1 MLGKRG
7 IIFKPLAYG
16 SPLLWLGIF
25 FILPLAI
32 MFVYSFSEN
41 QGILDIKLTWTWDNY
56 AKLLSLVYLKILL
69 KSLILAFFTTLIC
82 LIIGFIVSLYLLSL
96 NKYLK
101 IFLLFLITLPFWTNM
116 LIRTYALIA
125 ILRSKGYV
133 NFFLE
138 KIWLSLNSL
147 LVYFQI
153 EPFMGEFVPLE
164 ILYTNLAVMIGLVY
178 VYLPFMIFPIFMA
191 LDKLNYAYIE
201 ASFDLGANYL
211 KTCFFIILPLAK
223 NGIKNG
229 IIITFTPVLGSYLI
243 PDLLGGRDSSMIA
256 NLIERQF
263 KGANDWPLGSALS
276 LVLIYLTFLIIF
288 ISGLKKNKT

>member
-1 MLGKRG
+1 MLGKRR

-16 SPLLWLGIF
+16 IPLFWLGIF

-32 MFVYSFSEN
+32 MFIYSFSEN
-41 QGILDIKLTWTWDNY
+41 QGILDIKTTWTWDNY
-56 AKLLSLVYLKILL
+56 EKLLNLAYLKILL

-82 LIIGFIVSLYLLSL
+82 LIIGFIVSLYLISL

-153 EPFMGEFVPLE
+153 EPFMMEFVPWE

-201 ASFDLGANYL
+201 ASFDLGANHL
-211 KTCFFIILPLAK
+211 KTFFFILLPLAK

-263 KGANDWPLGSALS
+263 KGANDWPFGSALS
-276 LVLIYLTFLIIF
+276 LILIYLTFLIIF
-288 ISGLKKNKT
+288 IIGLKKNKT